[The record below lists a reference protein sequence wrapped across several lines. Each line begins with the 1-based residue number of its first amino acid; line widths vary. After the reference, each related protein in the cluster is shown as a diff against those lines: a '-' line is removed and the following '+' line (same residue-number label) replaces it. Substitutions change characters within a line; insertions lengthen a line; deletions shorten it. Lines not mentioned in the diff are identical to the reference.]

1 MIKTLRA
8 LLSKTPREHLA
19 TKPALSARS
28 ATLNAGG
35 DYRAV
40 SVVPSIIEYCS
51 AVKGATGKRFLL
63 GEAPRLP
70 LAACTMPANC
80 LCKFRKHADRREGD
94 RRLLFGTHTNRS
106 FAGPERRKHAN
117 RRSTTHWLS

>member
-8 LLSKTPREHLA
+8 LLGKTPPEHLA
-19 TKPALSARS
+19 AKPPLSAKS
-28 ATLNAGG
+28 APPDAGG

-40 SVVPSIIEYCS
+40 SLVPSIIEYCS
-51 AVKGATGKRFLL
+51 AVGGATGKRFLL
-63 GEAPRLP
+63 REAPRLP

-94 RRLLFGTHTNRS
+94 RRLLFGSQTSRS

-117 RRSTTHWLS
+117 RRSTTH